1 MPASAMATNRQ
12 HELLSSAPPEVLA
25 KVAELTSD
33 AIFAALQRGQ
43 EERRAAEAC
52 ETPGPSDSRILFR

>member
-1 MPASAMATNRQ
+1 MPAIGMATNKQ

-25 KVAELTSD
+25 KVQELTRD

-52 ETPGPSDSRILFR
+52 ESLGPSDSQILFR